1 MRFPTIP
8 AGGGRVAVAAA
19 TTAVFLFVAGCGE
32 DLTDT
37 SLPAPSTG
45 STGSA
50 NSAQPASGEAR
61 VTDVMT
67 GLDHPWDVAVDGDGN
82 IVTGERSGR
91 IVMRHSDGRV
101 AEVRAD
107 TSTVDAK
114 GEAGFMG
121 LALASDFAQSRSVY
135 TCFAST
141 AGDVRVV
148 RWTAAPDWSSMRQ
161 VSDVVTGIPLGS
173 SGRHSGCRILPAP
186 DGTLFVATG
195 DTANPTAP
203 QDLKNLGGK
212 VLHVNTDGT
221 PAAGTFAGSA
231 VYDYGHR
238 NPQGLAFVPGTDR
251 LYVSEHGPDI
261 DDELN
266 QVLPQANYGWD
277 PNTGSG
283 SYDESVPMTDTDR
296 HPGSIPAVWSSGD
309 PTLAISDVDFLGPA
323 WGRYNGM
330 VVMGALKAKKLVLL
344 RLSADGKSTTE
355 QVDLLDDAEGRLR
368 SITPMPDGSLLV
380 TTDNGGGQDKV
391 LRVSP
396 A

>member
-8 AGGGRVAVAAA
+8 AGGGRAAVATA
-19 TTAVFLFVAGCGE
+19 TTAAFLLVAACGNGSS
-32 DLTDT
+32 DT
-37 SLPAPSTG
+37 SPTSASPGAS
-45 STGSA
+45 GSA
-50 NSAQPASGEAR
+50 GSATPTSGEAR

-67 GLDHPWDVAVDGDGN
+67 GLDHPWDVAIDGDGN

-91 IVMRHSDGRV
+91 IMMRHNDGRV
-101 AEVRAD
+101 AQVQAD
-107 TSTVDAK
+107 TSGVDAK

-121 LALASDFAQSRSVY
+121 LALADDFAQSRSVY

-148 RWTAAPDWSSMRQ
+148 RWTAAADWSSMRQ
-161 VSDVVTGIPLGS
+161 VADVVTGIPLGS
-173 SGRHSGCRILPAP
+173 SGRHSGCRILPAA
-186 DGTLFVATG
+186 DGTLFVSTG

-212 VLHVNTDGT
+212 VLHVNADGT
-221 PAAGTFAGSA
+221 PAAGTFEGSI

-238 NPQGLAFVPGTDR
+238 NPQGLAFAPGTDR
-251 LYVSEHGPDI
+251 LYVTEHGPDI

-296 HPGSIPAVWSSGD
+296 HPGSTPAIWSSGD

-323 WGRYNGM
+323 WGRYSGM
-330 VVMGALKAKKLVLL
+330 VVMGALKAKRLVLL
-344 RLSADGKSTTE
+344 RLGADGTTTTE
-355 QVDLLDDAEGRLR
+355 RVDLLDDAEGRLR

-391 LRVSP
+391 LKVSP

>member
-1 MRFPTIP
+1 MRFPTFP
-8 AGGGRVAVAAA
+8 AGGGRAAVATA
-19 TTAVFLFVAGCGE
+19 TTAAFLLVAACG
-32 DLTDT
+32 DGSSDT
-37 SLPAPSTG
+37 ASTSTSTPSG

-50 NSAQPASGEAR
+50 APTSGQAR

-67 GLDHPWDVAVDGDGN
+67 GLDHPWDVAIDGDGN

-91 IVMRHSDGRV
+91 IMMRHSDGRV
-101 AEVRAD
+101 AQVQAD
-107 TSTVDAK
+107 TSGVDAK

-121 LALASDFAQSRSVY
+121 LALAGDFAQSRSVY

-148 RWTAAPDWSSMRQ
+148 RWTAAADWSSMRQ
-161 VSDVVTGIPLGS
+161 VQNVVTGIPLGA
-173 SGRHSGCRILPAP
+173 SGRHSGCRILPAA
-186 DGTLFVATG
+186 DGTLFVSTG

-212 VLHVNTDGT
+212 VLHVNADGT
-221 PAAGTFAGSA
+221 PAAGTFAGSV

-238 NPQGLAFVPGTDR
+238 NPQGLAFAPGTDR
-251 LYVSEHGPDI
+251 LYVTEHGPDI

-283 SYDESVPMTDTDR
+283 SYDESVPMTDTER
-296 HPGSIPAVWSSGD
+296 HPGSTPAVWSSGD

-323 WGRYNGM
+323 WGRYSGM
-330 VVMGALKAKKLVLL
+330 VVMGALKAKRLVLL
-344 RLSADGKSTTE
+344 RLGADGTTTTE
-355 QVDLLDDAEGRLR
+355 RVDLLDDAEGRLR

-380 TTDNGGGQDKV
+380 TTDNGGGQDKI
-391 LRVSP
+391 LKVSP